1 MPAPLLPHTCSR
13 SRSSSNISCF
23 AVCSFLLVLHTVFDV
38 AVAAAAAAGSCR
50 LNCSNITIINIGQ
63 NGDVA
68 MLLLPLNDFMCCSP
82 CLLLLS
88 AVV

>member
-13 SRSSSNISCF
+13 SRSSSNSSCF

-38 AVAAAAAAGSCR
+38 SAAAVAAAAAGSCR

-63 NGDVA
+63 NG
-68 MLLLPLNDFMCCSP
+68 FR
-82 CLLLLS
+82 
-88 AVV
+88 